1 MSDLRLNNDLL
12 LQIAEQ
18 QVKDSQVLHEL
29 KGNLVAR
36 VESLES
42 AQRWS
47 KWMTYVVNPALAIL
61 MGIAQ
66 YFGVKIPV
74 KP

>member
-1 MSDLRLNNDLL
+1 MTQNINNDLL

-18 QVKDSQVLHEL
+18 QAADSKVLHEM

-42 AQRWS
+42 TH
-47 KWMTYVVNPALAIL
+47 KWNKVMTYVVTPFLVVVSTVARH
-61 MGIAQ
+61 
-66 YFGVKIPV
+66 FGVKV
-74 KP
+74 